1 MQSQKRVKTLEK
13 MVRYGNRADRD
24 NDNYYILRMIIN
36 KSFRYCIQF
45 FKFDIH
51 YIDKNSIEKNVYHI
65 FQNMEKHGQ
74 NLKIMSWGYGVCGI
88 QSP

>member
-1 MQSQKRVKTLEK
+1 MVIYGKVENGKNRKESKEMEVKEEENK
-13 MVRYGNRADRD
+13 KD
-24 NDNYYILRMIIN
+24 NDNYYLLRMIIN

-45 FKFDIH
+45 FNFDIH

-74 NLKIMSWGYGVCGI
+74 NLKIVS
-88 QSP
+88 